1 LAVKSLRFAVIAAIV
16 VVGAAVL
23 IYMLVGSP
31 EEAGDATTEAPASEE
46 TQSSGE
52 TLVSESDSPSG
63 EAAGETQPAA
73 PEPAATQGASDQDSD
88 TRAAASDGEPRQ
100 EGAAGSAPADT
111 ASADTASAETET
123 PKDGDAAAT
132 EGRAPSFDVV
142 RVERSGEAVMA
153 GRAEPGSEVTVTGN
167 GEVIGKATADQRGE
181 WVILPDKPLSAG
193 DQELSVQQ
201 RAADGEER
209 ESKEV
214 VVVSVPKKKPDAQR
228 TAESGQEDDGAPL
241 AVVVP
246 RSGTGDTRV
255 LQAPEE
261 VGIASGDLVLE
272 SVNYDAEGYLTVI
285 GRVAPGGIVEA
296 RLDGSGIG
304 RTRGSEGGRWVLK
317 PENPV
322 PTGLHRLAILQLDD
336 AGKELARV
344 ETPFARSNLLADLP
358 RSDRFIVVQPGNS
371 LWRIAR
377 RTLGSGSN
385 YTVIF
390 SANQDQIS
398 DPDLIYPGQIFVVPP
413 GG

>member
-1 LAVKSLRFAVIAAIV
+1 MKSLRFAVIAAIV

-46 TQSSGE
+46 NPASRE

-63 EAAGETQPAA
+63 EAAGETQPAE
-73 PEPAATQGASDQDSD
+73 PETAATQGASDQDPD
-88 TRAAASDGEPRQ
+88 AQAAASDGEPRP
-100 EGAAGSAPADT
+100 EGEADT
-111 ASADTASAETET
+111 ASAKTDT
-123 PKDGDAAAT
+123 PKDEEAAAT

-228 TAESGQEDDGAPL
+228 TAESDKNGAEDYGAPL

-246 RSGTGDTRV
+246 RSGTGDTRI

-272 SVNYDAEGYLTVI
+272 SLNYDAEGYLTVI
-285 GRVAPGGIVEA
+285 GRVAPGGVVEA

-358 RSDRFIVVQPGNS
+358 RSDGFIVVQPGNS
-371 LWRIAR
+371 QWRIAL

-385 YTVIF
+385 YTLIF

>member
-1 LAVKSLRFAVIAAIV
+1 MKSLRFAVIAAIV

-46 TQSSGE
+46 TPASRE

-63 EAAGETQPAA
+63 EAAGETQPAE
-73 PEPAATQGASDQDSD
+73 PETAATQGASDQDSD
-88 TRAAASDGEPRQ
+88 AQAAASDGEPRP
-100 EGAAGSAPADT
+100 EGE
-111 ASADTASAETET
+111 ADTASAETDT
-123 PKDGDAAAT
+123 PKDEEAAAT

-228 TAESGQEDDGAPL
+228 TAESDKNGEEDDGAPL

-272 SVNYDAEGYLTVI
+272 SLNYDAEGYLTVI